1 MKELM
6 IVMSVCIAMTEYI
19 FAMHEVP
26 DISVDSTES
35 VNKSSVDEEHVW
47 TKKHT
52 VIYNLISR
60 AESASN
66 YECIRN
72 AIINTKIDVD
82 ATNKRG
88 ETLLHAAAFFR
99 SSEISKLIK
108 H

>member
-1 MKELM
+1 MKKLI
-6 IVMSVCIAMTEYI
+6 IVMSVCVLVTEYI
-19 FAMHEVP
+19 FAMHGAP
-26 DISVDSTES
+26 DISVDATES
-35 VNKSSVDEEHVW
+35 VKKNSVDEEHVW

-99 SSEISKLIK
+99 SSEISQNNK